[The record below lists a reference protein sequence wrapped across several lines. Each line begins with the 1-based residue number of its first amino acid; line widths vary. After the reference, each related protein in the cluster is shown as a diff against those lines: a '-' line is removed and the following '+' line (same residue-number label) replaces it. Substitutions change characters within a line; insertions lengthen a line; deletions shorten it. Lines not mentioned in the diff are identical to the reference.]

1 MDVPDWA
8 HIGYPVIE
16 CRADGSFEL
25 TKPPAT
31 GGVVRRAAV
40 AEQLLYEIG
49 DPGAYLLPDVTCDFR
64 QVRIEQ
70 VAAER
75 VRVSGARGRA
85 PGTRYKVSATVM
97 DGWRCSGSL
106 LIVGIDAA
114 AKARR
119 TGQAIVE
126 RVRGLLRERGLPDF
140 DRVVVEL
147 LGAETIYGPHARAG
161 GAREVMVRVVA
172 QHADRAALELFA
184 REIAPAGT
192 SWAPGTTGPGA
203 GRPSVAPL
211 VRPLAF
217 LVDKAEVPVRLRLG
231 DAAWPVEIPSSA
243 PVATAGVDPAPPPP
257 LDDPPPWADPD
268 GPQVEVPLIRLAWA
282 RSGDKGDTANI
293 GVVARQPQWLPLLW
307 ARLTPEVV
315 AGHFAHLLTGRV
327 ERHHLPGITAMNLV
341 LHGALD
347 GGGPVSARNDPLGK
361 ALAQM
366 LLDLPLRVPASLGL
380 RP

>member
-1 MDVPDWA
+1 
-8 HIGYPVIE
+8 
-16 CRADGSFEL
+16 
-25 TKPPAT
+25 
-31 GGVVRRAAV
+31 
-40 AEQLLYEIG
+40 
-49 DPGAYLLPDVTCDFR
+49 
-64 QVRIEQ
+64 
-70 VAAER
+70 
-75 VRVSGARGRA
+75 
-85 PGTRYKVSATVM
+85 M

-119 TGQAIVE
+119 TGEAIVE

-161 GAREVMVRVVA
+161 GAREVMVRIVA

-203 GRPSVAPL
+203 GRPPVSPL

-217 LVDKAEVPVRLRLG
+217 LVDKAEVPVRVRIG
-231 DAAWPVEIPSSA
+231 DATWPVDSPLPA
-243 PVATAGVDPAPPPP
+243 PGAAAGADPAPPPP
-257 LDDPPPWADPD
+257 LDDPPPWADAE

-293 GVVARQPQWLPLLW
+293 GVVARRPEWLPLLW

-327 ERHHLPGITAMNLV
+327 ERHHLPGIAAMNLV

-361 ALAQM
+361 GLAQM
-366 LLDLPLRVPASLGL
+366 LLDLPLCVPASLGL